1 MGQIQRANLVVNLNN
16 DKTRHLKKNS
26 NNKSKIEW
34 VWEKALFAISTEYLH
49 RQIPRV
55 EDHSYFSFEK
65 NCLRC
70 KLKKKVS
77 NREWDRDK
85 ITTYTSSATYW
96 CGVHSLKHKYS
107 NTHGGPPMKI
117 EHRAALDQWWCK
129 ETMEYFYKILRRC
142 SVNGESWPTKFF
154 FKDCRKPFLQLINR
168 NRHTVHTPGQVNKST
183 GKHLF

>member
-1 MGQIQRANLVVNLNN
+1 MGQIQRTNLVVNLNN
-16 DKTRHLKKNS
+16 DKTRHLKKKNS

-107 NTHGGPPMKI
+107 NTHT
-117 EHRAALDQWWCK
+117 EDHQWRLSTEQLWTRASNDGVKRQLNIFIKYYDAARWTERVDRQSFFLK
-129 ETMEYFYKILRRC
+129 TVGNLFC
-142 SVNGESWPTKFF
+142 SW
-154 FKDCRKPFLQLINR
+154 
-168 NRHTVHTPGQVNKST
+168 
-183 GKHLF
+183 